1 MIFLQRRACGL
12 VALAESA
19 GKNGLDVYHSGMKNN
34 PKDQPADAPQGAFIP
49 VQQAVFAQQ
58 LCKHSRK
65 LRLDAP
71 GIARWLV
78 QVWKFCCDRAGTPTI
93 FVHDLEKQA
102 LDLLCR
108 HGGHLGRPFGEPT
121 PHVLAV
127 LLTGAQTPHADADE
141 RLMRFVKSGL
151 QFAFERDLLR
161 RNDDGDVWSSPRG
174 WEEICAFT
182 GGAQAPAPVSVAA
195 PTMPE
200 SPPVTA
206 VDAPAAKPQTWKQ
219 IGLAPA
225 LVTMAEQLE
234 KHGGELEAGNLKAVI
249 EKAEGKAPGEGRY
262 PSQILKDCKSHAG
275 WIADWI
281 DTSKRGVIR
290 LNTAP
295 KTETQN
301 KHKFTTKTP

>member
-1 MIFLQRRACGL
+1 
-12 VALAESA
+12 VAESA
-19 GKNGLDVYHSGMKNN
+19 GKIDLVCYHSGMKNTPN
-34 PKDQPADAPQGAFIP
+34 DPPADAPPDIRIAA
-49 VQQAVFAQQ
+49 QQAAFAQK
-58 LCKHSRK
+58 LCAHTPT
-65 LRLDAP
+65 LQLDAP
-71 GIARWLV
+71 AIAEWLV
-78 QVWKFCCDRAGTPTI
+78 LVWKFCCDRAGAPTI

-102 LDLLCR
+102 LDLLCKY
-108 HGGHLGRPFGEPT
+108 GEHLGRPLGEPT
-121 PHVLAV
+121 PHALEVIM
-127 LLTGAQTPHADADE
+127 TGAQTPHADIDK

-161 RNDDGDVWSSPRG
+161 MTDDGDVWNSPRG
-174 WEEICAFT
+174 WKKIRTFERRNCVASAI
-182 GGAQAPAPVSVAA
+182 GGAQATAAPDPVSVAA
-195 PTMPE
+195 LPMPE
-200 SPPVTA
+200 SPSVTA